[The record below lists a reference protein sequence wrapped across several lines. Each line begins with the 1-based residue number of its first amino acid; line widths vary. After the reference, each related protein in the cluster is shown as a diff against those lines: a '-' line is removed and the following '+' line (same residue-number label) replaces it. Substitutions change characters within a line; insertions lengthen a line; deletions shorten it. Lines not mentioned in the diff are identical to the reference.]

1 MEFIKDKFFF
11 YGVLAG
17 LFWTSFGVLLLLFF
31 LSSAPLEDS
40 FNYMYQEKRLGGLIS
55 LAALINLPI
64 FFIALRKN
72 KTAFASGILAISLV
86 TVLLIALL
94 KINI

>member
-17 LFWTSFGVLLLLFF
+17 LFWTSFGILLLLFF

-40 FNYMYQEKRLGGLIS
+40 FNYMYREKRLGGLIS

-72 KTAFASGILAISLV
+72 KTAFAAGILAISLV